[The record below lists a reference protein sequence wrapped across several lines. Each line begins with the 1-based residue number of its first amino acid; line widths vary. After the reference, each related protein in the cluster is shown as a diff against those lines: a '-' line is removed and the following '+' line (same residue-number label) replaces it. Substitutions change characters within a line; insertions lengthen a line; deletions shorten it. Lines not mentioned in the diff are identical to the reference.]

1 MTHAESSPNMSIG
14 TGIAVAGVWVGA
26 SAVSVFIMLIVF
38 VWPQG
43 DVILTGDSVFMII
56 LFVAAPMIAAYSVT
70 KLILNRDY
78 PGHKA

>member
-14 TGIAVAGVWVGA
+14 TGIAIAGAWLGA

-43 DVILTGDSVFMII
+43 DPVYTGDSIFVII

-70 KLILNRDY
+70 KLILNREY
-78 PGHKA
+78 PGQKV

>member
-1 MTHAESSPNMSIG
+1 MTHTESPSNMSVG
-14 TGIAVAGVWVGA
+14 TGIAIAGAWLGA

-70 KLILNRDY
+70 KLILNREY
-78 PGHKA
+78 PGQKV